1 MQKIKAAIGGPKDN
15 VGIALTDLDAGTVL
29 ELKAGERSITVK
41 LTEPIT
47 YQHKFS
53 IVPIAPGEDVVKY
66 GEVIGK
72 ATRQIDPGQHV
83 HVHNMIGL
91 RLGATLR
98 KEEEK

>member
-15 VGIALTDLDAGTVL
+15 VGIALMDLEAGTVL
-29 ELKAGERSITVK
+29 KLKAGERSITVK

-53 IVPIAPGEDVVKY
+53 IVPIAREEDVVKY

-91 RLGATLR
+91 RLGATLG
-98 KEEEK
+98 KEEK